1 MLASGAAEGN
11 HEVLKPPLAIGCDG
25 GVDEGEHRSQELV
38 DGFLLAEVV
47 DDGSI
52 LACERPELLL
62 ATGVGE
68 AAGIEDKA
76 AAVAGGVSGR
86 FAVK

>member
-1 MLASGAAEGN
+1 MLAAGAAEGN
-11 HEVLKPPLAIGCDG
+11 HEVLESSLAIGGDG
-25 GVDEGEHRSQELV
+25 GVDEGEHSSQELV

-52 LACERPELLL
+52 LAGERPELLL
-62 ATGVGE
+62 AAGVGE

-76 AAVAGGVSGR
+76 AAIAGGIGGR
-86 FAVK
+86 FMVE